1 MLRYRSGRCAA
12 ARELRQDTKFY
23 AVGVMRTGLR
33 RIQGQKQSPGGQR
46 PALRER
52 RNAIITIPAARP
64 NVTRIP

>member
-33 RIQGQKQSPGGQR
+33 RIQGQK
-46 PALRER
+46 
-52 RNAIITIPAARP
+52 
-64 NVTRIP
+64 